1 MKAKWTVAD
10 IPDLSGK
17 IAIVTGANV
26 GLGLEI
32 ATQLAMKNSRVYLA
46 CRTPSKAE
54 SAKAEIL
61 KVYPSALIE
70 TPKLDISS
78 LESVREFARDFL
90 SCHDRLDILMCN
102 AGVMAFSDRRE
113 SIDGY
118 ELQFATNHLGH
129 FLLTGLLH
137 PLLRSTSN
145 SRVVT
150 QSSSGNWSGSFAF
163 DDLNATQTY
172 NPWGQYSMTKL
183 ANVAFAYEYNKR
195 LQKESVSAPK
205 AFSVHPGLVI
215 GQLQS
220 VQAGN
225 NVLYKM
231 LYGVMGVF
239 AGTYETGALPAL
251 YGCVAE
257 EAEAGEFYGPDGW
270 MNGVLRGNH
279 PKTVKPNKLAED
291 DEQTERLWKI
301 SEELTGFKFN
311 V

>member
-17 IAIVTGANV
+17 VAIVTGANV

-32 ATQLAMKNSRVYLA
+32 ATQLAAKNARVYLA

-54 SAKAEIL
+54 SAKASIL
-61 KVYPSALIE
+61 EKHPSALIE
-70 TPKLDISS
+70 TPKLDVSS
-78 LESVREFARDFL
+78 LASVRDFARDFL
-90 SCHDRLDILMCN
+90 SCHDRLDVLMCN
-102 AGVMAFSDRRE
+102 AGVMAFQDRRE
-113 SIDGY
+113 SVDGY

-137 PLLRSTSN
+137 PLLRATPN

-150 QSSSGNWSGSFAF
+150 QSSSGHWTGSFDF
-163 DDLNATQTY
+163 ENLNATKDY
-172 NPWGQYSMTKL
+172 SPWGQYAMTKL
-183 ANVAFAYEYNKR
+183 ANVAFAHEYNRR
-195 LQKESVSAPK
+195 LQKDSVGAPT

-220 VQAGN
+220 VQAGD
-225 NVLYKM
+225 NVFYKIA
-231 LYGVMGVF
+231 YGVMGVF

-251 YGCVAE
+251 YACVGK
-257 EAEAGEFYGPDGW
+257 EAEAGEFYGPDGL
-270 MNGVLRGNH
+270 MNGVFRGNH
-279 PKTVKPNKLAED
+279 PKTAKPNKLAVD
-291 DEQTERLWKI
+291 DDQTDRLWQI
-301 SEELTGFKFN
+301 SEELTGFKFD